1 MCEISFMFPCS
12 TYNRIGRRK
21 KKVGAKFPSET
32 PGELHGALTVT
43 KGAELGE
50 GVREGPSLS
59 I

>member
-12 TYNRIGRRK
+12 TYNRIGRRKKK

-43 KGAELGE
+43 KGAEWWG
-50 GVREGPSLS
+50 GR
-59 I
+59 